1 MKKSILVFPFFCLL
15 IFIMVSFGFIE
26 DNKEEKIGAG
36 NAGGF
41 AVVELFTSEGCSS
54 CPPADDAVSAIIKE
68 YPDQVYVL
76 GFHVDYWNQL
86 GWKDAFS
93 MAAFSERQRQYA
105 EVFHL
110 NSIYTPQIVVN
121 GITQFTGS
129 DKNKLQNTVV
139 SELNRNRTVGIQLNA
154 SCNDQ
159 KNVLVNYKVNTAEK
173 GIVNIALVQLH
184 ATSAVRS
191 GENRGRNLAHVNIV
205 RAFKTFAE
213 NTGSASFVIPIGLS
227 SKDCKVIAFV
237 QDKSSMHIT
246 GAGQVPVN

>member
-1 MKKSILVFPFFCLL
+1 MKKPILIFLFFCLL
-15 IFIMVSFGFIE
+15 IFEGASFGFTAYK
-26 DNKEEKIGAG
+26 KEKKLPADP
-36 NAGGF
+36 AMAF

-76 GFHVDYWNQL
+76 GFHVDYWNHL

-105 EVFHL
+105 EVFDL

-129 DKNKLQNTVV
+129 DKNKLQNTVA
-139 SELNRNRTVGIQLNA
+139 SELNKVRTVGIQLNA

-159 KNVLVNYKVNTAEK
+159 KNVLVNYKVNAAEK

-184 ATSAVRS
+184 ATSAVS
-191 GENRGRNLAHVNIV
+191 NGENKGRNLTHINIV

-213 NTGSASFVIPIGLS
+213 NMGSASFVIPNGLS
-227 SKDCKVIAFV
+227 SKDCKIIAFV

-246 GAGQVPVN
+246 GAGQTPVN

>member
-1 MKKSILVFPFFCLL
+1 MKKPILIFLFFCLL
-15 IFIMVSFGFIE
+15 IFAGVSFGFTAYK
-26 DNKEEKIGAG
+26 KEKKLPVDPAT
-36 NAGGF
+36 AF

-54 CPPADDAVSAIIKE
+54 CPPADDAVAAIIKE
-68 YPDQVYVL
+68 YPGQVYVL
-76 GFHVDYWNQL
+76 GFHVDYWNHL

-129 DKNKLQNTVV
+129 DKNKLQNTVA
-139 SELNRNRTVGIQLNA
+139 SELNKVRTVGIQLNA

-159 KNVLVNYKVNTAEK
+159 KIVLVNYKVNAVEK
-173 GIVNIALVQLH
+173 GIVNIVLVQLH
-184 ATSAVRS
+184 ATSAVS
-191 GENRGRNLAHVNIV
+191 NGENKGRNLAHVNIV
-205 RAFKTFAE
+205 RAFKTFTE
-213 NTGSASFVIPIGLS
+213 NSGTASFAIPVGLS

-246 GAGQVPVN
+246 GAGQTPVN